1 MPFEMKKIM
10 ITIALAMTMAGC
22 SKFTEVDLPQ
32 DQITRDLI
40 FKDEGLANSA
50 MAGIYR
56 SVESSGFLSG
66 SSSGAQSYLSCYTDE
81 LTSYAAA
88 GSDNSQF
95 FNLTHNALTPT
106 VNNLWTVS
114 YNQIYN
120 MNSMVEGMEQ
130 STQLSQAFRQKLR
143 GEALFL
149 RAMVHLYLTNT
160 YGDIPFISTT
170 AYEQNQQVIRLPQ
183 TEVYAKIK
191 ADLTQAAIDLP
202 ATLPKG
208 SRVKPTKMA
217 AYALMARL
225 AYYQEQWDD
234 AVRYS
239 SLVINDVDYA
249 IETSIDRTFLKDS
262 NSAIWQLMPS
272 TGTSATQQG
281 NFFVLRTAPPARV
294 ALSQDLIAGFEAGD
308 QRRTKWVGEIKDSQG
323 KTYYYP
329 FKYKQ
334 FTVGTASSE
343 YSVVFRVEELY
354 LIRAEGYIQQGQP
367 ELAKNDLNKLR
378 LRVGLSALTGID
390 QDMLMAAVQ
399 KERRYELFVE
409 FGHRFYDLKHFK
421 VIDQVMTAVKPNWK
435 TTYQLLPVP
444 EPEMLL
450 NPNLNPQNNGY

>member
-1 MPFEMKKIM
+1 MKNIL
-10 ITIALAMTMAGC
+10 ITICTALLICGC
-22 SKFTEVDLPQ
+22 SKFTELDLPQ
-32 DQITRDLI
+32 DQITRDYI

-56 SVESSGFLSG
+56 SLESSGFVSG
-66 SSSGAQSYLSCYTDE
+66 SSTGAQSYLSCYTDE
-81 LTSYAAA
+81 LTSYALA
-88 GSDNSQF
+88 GTDTSQF
-95 FNLTHNALTPT
+95 FSLTHNALTPT
-106 VNNLWTVS
+106 VNSLWTVS

-120 MNSMVEGMEQ
+120 INAMVEGLEQ
-130 STQLSQAFRQKLR
+130 STQLSQVFRQKLR

-170 AYEQNQQVIRLPQ
+170 AYEQNQQVRRQPQ
-183 TEVYAKIK
+183 AEVYAKIK

-217 AYALMARL
+217 AYALLARL

-239 SLVINDVDYA
+239 GLVINYADYGM
-249 IETSIDRTFLKDS
+249 ETSIDRTFLKDS
-262 NSAIWQLMPS
+262 SSAIWQLMPS
-272 TGTSATQQG
+272 TATSATQQG
-281 NFFVLRTAPPARV
+281 NFFVLRAAPPARV
-294 ALSQDLIAGFEAGD
+294 ALSPAFITGFEAGD

-323 KTYYYP
+323 KSYYYP

-334 FTVGTASSE
+334 FTVATVSSE
-343 YSVVFRVEELY
+343 YSVIFRVEELY
-354 LIRAEGYIQQGQP
+354 LIRAEGYIRQGQS

-378 LRVGLSALTGID
+378 LRVGLAAITGAD
-390 QDMLMAAVQ
+390 QNILLAAVQ
-399 KERRYELFVE
+399 KERSYEFFTE

-421 VIDQVMTAVKPNWK
+421 IIDQVMTAVKPNWK
-435 TTYQLLPVP
+435 TTFSLWPVP

-450 NPNLNPQNNGY
+450 NPDLNPQNNGY